1 MHGVACTGL
10 SIIYLHPWCTLFS
23 IHSLAL
29 IFSTWTTTLA
39 SPFKGQGANQA
50 LLDAFDLAKALLDQ
64 CDSKKGHAPPKT
76 KVGDDEGDSIV
87 KALEYFERVMLERS
101 SRKVENSR
109 TAAAVLHTPAAC
121 QRANCVRAGAALGEN
136 DPQKQTKRSAV
147 DERDAEI
154 VVSTMKARMF
164 GLDVS

>member
-1 MHGVACTGL
+1 M
-10 SIIYLHPWCTLFS
+10 
-23 IHSLAL
+23 
-29 IFSTWTTTLA
+29 LA

-64 CDSKKGHAPPKT
+64 CYSKRGHAPPKT
-76 KVGDDEGDSIV
+76 KVGDDEADSIV